1 MASYPEQV
9 VRKPPWLKV
18 KLPTGARQERYR
30 RLKTRAREL
39 GLHTVCEEAMCPNTG
54 ECWGGGTATFM
65 LMGEICTRGCRF
77 CAVNTRRIG
86 PPLDA
91 GEPERV
97 ARAILELSLDYVVL
111 TSVNRDDLADQGA
124 GHFAACIHAVR
135 EASPKTMVEV
145 LTPDFS
151 GRTDLVDVVL
161 DAEPTVFAHNIEC
174 VERLSATVRDPRAS
188 YQQSLDVLRHARG
201 HTKSSIQV
209 GHGER
214 PDEVHQAMH
223 DLREAG
229 VDFLTVGQ
237 YLQPSA
243 RHLPVRE
250 FVTPETFDFYEQQGL
265 ALGFEYVAS
274 GPLVRSSYRAGE
286 YFIRDFVRKGAAS

>member
-1 MASYPEQV
+1 M
-9 VRKPPWLKV
+9 RKPPWLKV

-86 PPLDA
+86 PPLQTD
-91 GEPERV
+91 EPEHV

-124 GHFAACIHAVR
+124 GHFAACIHAVH

-214 PDEVHQAMH
+214 PAEVLQAMH
-223 DLREAG
+223 DLRETG

-250 FVTPETFDFYEQQGL
+250 FVTPETFDWYEQQGL
-265 ALGFEYVAS
+265 ALGFDYVAS

-286 YFIRDFVRKGAAS
+286 YFIREIVQKGTAS